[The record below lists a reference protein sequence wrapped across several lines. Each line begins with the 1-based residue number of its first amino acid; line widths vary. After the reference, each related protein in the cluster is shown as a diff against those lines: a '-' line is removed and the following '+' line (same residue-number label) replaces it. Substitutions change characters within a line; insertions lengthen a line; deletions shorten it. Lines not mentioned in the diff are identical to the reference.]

1 MKKREMART
10 IQRVA
15 DDPAL
20 SELEKLSAAFD
31 QATRLFLSAS
41 EQSVALA
48 RAMGDEDTAVKELI
62 KGNVMTSAREI
73 FADCYARVTGQRS
86 EVWCE

>member
-10 IQRVA
+10 IQRIA

-20 SELEKLSAAFD
+20 SDVQKLSAAFD
-31 QATRLFLSAS
+31 EATRLFVSAS

-48 RAMGDEDTAVKELI
+48 RAMGDEETAVKELI
-62 KGNVMTSAREI
+62 KGNVMVSARQI
-73 FADCYARVTGQRS
+73 FADCHARVTGERS
-86 EVWCE
+86 EVWGE